1 MESIT
6 LQTNDAIISS
16 GDSIGQLQFA
26 ASNESDGSASRYV
39 IGKIYAQ
46 GEGVFNTSSNPA
58 SLVFATSAS
67 DNLPASGKIKI
78 SHEGHI
84 LPLEDNVYD
93 LGSSSER
100 FRHLYV
106 ADTVVSPTGEL
117 SYLYFD
123 TTVGDVDQ
131 VAGQLNW
138 NSEAGTIDLGLTDDL
153 TIHLGQ
159 SVLFRVKNSTG
170 STITKGEAVYAS
182 GVLGGGQIIQV
193 APFVAD
199 ESIDEVRFIGL
210 MTDDLANG
218 EDGFVN
224 HFGHI
229 KNVDLRTSN
238 TVLNPNGET
247 WNIGDILFVD
257 DSSAGGLTKV
267 QPKDDIYVAFVLA
280 DGQNGELFVRITDP
294 GHINQLHDV
303 DTSGVADN
311 NFLVWNS
318 GNEVWE
324 PSTTLTFDGTTLHTD
339 TDGISA
345 IFGRNNSL
353 TNGGKVRILV
363 DDNDTASSVQAIK
376 AFNNKTTGTNYGINA
391 TANGLGA
398 TKNVGLYGWAAQATT
413 NWGLWVDAGYSIF
426 DDRVGIGTTAPSG
439 KLHVVG
445 EAYVDNLKLDG
456 NTLSATNT
464 NGNLIISPNGNG
476 ALQADAG
483 GDARGTN
490 AVDWQ
495 MVRTSGTQVASGSYS
510 VIGGGS
516 FNKATTW
523 SATVSGGCC
532 NTASGRCSTV
542 SGGYSNTSSG
552 EYNST
557 VGGGCRNTASGYDS
571 ATVGGGYCNTS
582 SGDYASTVGGGWR
595 NNASASYSTIAGGT
609 FNCATASSSTVSG
622 GGNNCAIGHTSTVS
636 GGGSNC
642 ASGSASVVSG
652 GSYNCASGFHS
663 TVGGGTK
670 NTASGSYSVVAG
682 GGNDFFGNIAS
693 GSYSTVSG
701 GMRNAASGDYSAIA
715 GGTSNTLSG
724 LYSFA
729 VGKTNTD
736 AGYEFVNLLG
746 SGLTATQGHTTYTEN
761 LNASGVITA
770 IGGNS
775 DEWNEA
781 YDWINASGVD
791 GSGAANHIAYWS
803 DSNSITYDASQ
814 LYWDSSNNRLGIG
827 TVSYTHL
834 RAHET

>member
-138 NSEAGTIDLGLTDDL
+138 NSEAGTIDLGLTSDL

-182 GVLGGGQIIQV
+182 GVLGGGQVIQV
-193 APFVAD
+193 APFAAD
-199 ESIDEVRFIGL
+199 ESVDEVRFIGL

-238 TVLNPNGET
+238 TVLNPNAET
-247 WNIGDILFVD
+247 WAAGDILFVD

-267 QPKDDIYVAFVLA
+267 QPKNDIYVALVLA

-294 GHINQLHDV
+294 GHINDLHDV
-303 DTSGVADN
+303 DTSGLVDN

-426 DDRVGIGTTAPSG
+426 DERVGVGTTSPDALLHVNNGVIRVENASDPTIEFDDSSAVRSKVYYDTSSETFVLQHTDADANQLVLTSGNDVGIGTASPNAT
-439 KLHVVG
+439 LHVYSATSGDNIFNVEG
-445 EAYVDNLKLDG
+445 TNGSLFSVVDNLSGVLMSVNNNAGLPVFEVYDDDSIIGGRFAQYDFIVTTSGDVGVGTANPVSKLEV
-456 NTLSATNT
+456 
-464 NGNLIISPNGNG
+464 NGTITAN
-476 ALQADAG
+476 G
-483 GDARGTN
+483 GD
-490 AVDWQ
+490 
-495 MVRTSGTQVASGSYS
+495 
-510 VIGGGS
+510 
-516 FNKATTW
+516 
-523 SATVSGGCC
+523 
-532 NTASGRCSTV
+532 
-542 SGGYSNTSSG
+542 
-552 EYNST
+552 
-557 VGGGCRNTASGYDS
+557 
-571 ATVGGGYCNTS
+571 
-582 SGDYASTVGGGWR
+582 
-595 NNASASYSTIAGGT
+595 
-609 FNCATASSSTVSG
+609 
-622 GGNNCAIGHTSTVS
+622 
-636 GGGSNC
+636 
-642 ASGSASVVSG
+642 
-652 GSYNCASGFHS
+652 
-663 TVGGGTK
+663 
-670 NTASGSYSVVAG
+670 
-682 GGNDFFGNIAS
+682 
-693 GSYSTVSG
+693 
-701 GMRNAASGDYSAIA
+701 
-715 GGTSNTLSG
+715 
-724 LYSFA
+724 
-729 VGKTNTD
+729 
-736 AGYEFVNLLG
+736 
-746 SGLTATQGHTTYTEN
+746 
-761 LNASGVITA
+761 
-770 IGGNS
+770 S
-775 DEWNEA
+775 DEWNQA
-781 YDWINASGVD
+781 YDWVSASGGLPFASGT
-791 GSGAANHIAYWS
+791 GSAGHVAFWADTNQLSY
-803 DSNSITYDASQ
+803 DSSQ
-814 LYWDSSNNRLGIG
+814 LRWDSSNNRLTIGNGTAIYPLNVVGSAGITSTLNAGEFAFYGDNLNRITKTTSLITHSTSTYNRDFSFGSFAGATYATSFYINNG
-827 TVSYTHL
+827 TRSSRVYNNLFVDGKIGVKNLSPVYDLDVDGSGNFTQNL
-834 RAHET
+834 S

>member
-1 MESIT
+1 MESLT
-6 LQTNDAIISS
+6 LQQGGSIIGS
-16 GDSIGQLQFA
+16 GDAVGQIQFA
-26 ASNESDGSASRYV
+26 APSESDAGASRYI
-39 IGKIYAQ
+39 IGQVYAYA
-46 GEGVFNTSSNPA
+46 EGAFNASSNPA
-58 SLVFATSAS
+58 SLIFATSAA

-138 NSEAGTIDLGLTDDL
+138 NSEAGSLDLGLTSDL

-238 TVLNPNGET
+238 TVLNPNAET

-257 DSSAGGLTKV
+257 DTSPCGLTKV
-267 QPKDDIYVAFVLA
+267 QPKDDIYVSFVVA

-294 GHINQLHDV
+294 GHINDLHDV
-303 DTSGVADN
+303 DTSGLVDN

-353 TNGGKVRILV
+353 TNGGKVRIFV

-426 DDRVGIGTTAPSG
+426 DERVGIGTTSPDTLLHVNNGSIRVENTSDPTIEFDDSSAVRGQIYYDTSSETFVIQHTDADANQLVLTSGNDVGIGTNAPNATLHVYSATSGDNVFNVEGTNGSLFGVTDNLSGVLMSVNTIAGLPVLEVNSDYSVTAGRFNQNDFVITSSGDVGMGVAAPSG

-464 NGNLIISPNGNG
+464 NGNIIITPNASG

-483 GDARGTN
+483 GDTRGTN

-495 MVRTSGTQVASGSYS
+495 MVRASGTQVASGACS
-510 VIGGGS
+510 VIGG
-516 FNKATTW
+516 
-523 SATVSGGCC
+523 
-532 NTASGRCSTV
+532 
-542 SGGYSNTSSG
+542 
-552 EYNST
+552 
-557 VGGGCRNTASGYDS
+557 
-571 ATVGGGYCNTS
+571 
-582 SGDYASTVGGGWR
+582 
-595 NNASASYSTIAGGT
+595 
-609 FNCATASSSTVSG
+609 
-622 GGNNCAIGHTSTVS
+622 
-636 GGGSNC
+636 
-642 ASGSASVVSG
+642 
-652 GSYNCASGFHS
+652 
-663 TVGGGTK
+663 
-670 NTASGSYSVVAG
+670 
-682 GGNDFFGNIAS
+682 
-693 GSYSTVSG
+693 
-701 GMRNAASGDYSAIA
+701 
-715 GGTSNTLSG
+715 
-724 LYSFA
+724 
-729 VGKTNTD
+729 
-736 AGYEFVNLLG
+736 
-746 SGLTATQGHTTYTEN
+746 
-761 LNASGVITA
+761 
-770 IGGNS
+770 
-775 DEWNEA
+775 
-781 YDWINASGVD
+781 
-791 GSGAANHIAYWS
+791 
-803 DSNSITYDASQ
+803 
-814 LYWDSSNNRLGIG
+814 
-827 TVSYTHL
+827 
-834 RAHET
+834 